1 MVLITLRVWGRE
13 TLNVKRVYGLSM
25 SFPKMVEARQIF
37 NPPRLQDYVT
47 EIRRQL
53 SSKGLAKRVRK
64 GQRIAVTA
72 GSRGIAN
79 IPEILR
85 TVVEE
90 IKAAGGEPF
99 IIPTMGS
106 HGGATA
112 HGQVEVLRSLGITEE
127 SVGAPILSSMEVDRI
142 GEIRGTPVYMD
153 KNALKADG
161 IIVVN
166 RVKPHTDFKG
176 EIESGLMKMMAIGLG
191 KQKGAEMIHHNLYE
205 GYHTFLPAVARLI
218 MEKAPILMGL
228 AIIENAR
235 HETAKAVALEPREFE
250 AAELKLLEEAKNLL
264 ARLPFPELDVLVIQ
278 EIGKNISGVGM
289 DTNVI
294 GRLWMPGES
303 DPRAPKINKIVV
315 LNLSEQTHGN
325 AIGIGLADLTTRRVF
340 EQIDYASTY
349 VNCLTQGTCA
359 TGKIPIWLP
368 NDRDAIDTALRICG
382 PIERGTAKMMIIK
395 NTQELERFW
404 ISESLSEQVKRD
416 KRLSKSVELIGESR
430 EIQFDV
436 LGTLIR

>member
-1 MVLITLRVWGRE
+1 
-13 TLNVKRVYGLSM
+13 M
-25 SFPKMVEARQIF
+25 SFPRMVEARQIIDQ
-37 NPPRLQDYVT
+37 PRLDDYVK

-53 SSKGLAKRVRK
+53 RSKGLARKVRK
-64 GQRIAVTA
+64 GRRIAVTA

-79 IPEILR
+79 IPKILR

-112 HGQVEVLRSLGITEE
+112 HGQVEVLRSLGITET
-127 SVGAPILSSMEVDRI
+127 SVGAPIVSSMEVDRV
-142 GEIRGTPVYMD
+142 GEIKGTPVYVD
-153 KNALKADG
+153 RNALKADG

-166 RVKPHTDFKG
+166 RIKPHTDFKG
-176 EIESGLMKMMAIGLG
+176 EIESGLMKMIAIGLG

-205 GYHTFLPAVARLI
+205 GYHTLLPAAAGLI

-228 AIIENAR
+228 AIVENAR
-235 HETAKAVALEPREFE
+235 HETAKVVALEPREFV

-264 ARLPFPELDVLVIQ
+264 ARLPFHELDVLVV
-278 EIGKNISGVGM
+278 EEMGKNISGVGM

-294 GRLWMPGES
+294 GRFWMPGES
-303 DPRAPKINKIVV
+303 DPRAPKIDKIVV
-315 LNLSEQTHGN
+315 LNLSEESHGN
-325 AIGIGLADLTTRRVF
+325 AIGVGLADLITRRLF
-340 EQIDYASTY
+340 EQIDYPSTY

-368 NDRDAIDTALRICG
+368 NDRDAIETALRICG
-382 PIERGTAKMMIIK
+382 PIEPTTARMIIIK
-395 NTQELERFW
+395 NTQELEHFW
-404 ISESLSEQVKRD
+404 ISESLAGQVKRD
-416 KRLSKSVELIGESR
+416 KKLAKSVELIGEPR

-436 LGTLIR
+436 LGTLLR